1 MRWRIGSQT
10 ISLPIEGDK
19 NELVASSVGHLED
32 LGLAQRLDPEINF
45 PVYLCEP
52 LVVLYLSS
60 VFGRY
65 SSRKQAW
72 IANTFR
78 TAGNASSLAFTV
90 EQATLLVLLQMF
102 GGKPCALSD
111 IFHCT
116 PTWSSRKV
124 TLVSLKRRV
133 DGVMQS
139 CAVSWTSGSSDRLGY
154 KATSPADVLEF
165 FNNPD
170 GICFLFPDN
179 HMGPDL
185 LCFLQDEETKELI
198 LVGLQTK
205 TSVSLD
211 AQAWSSASDSVMP
224 QFFYT
229 ADVRIISEFAN
240 AVLILYFC
248 NIDKG
253 WQDTIYPITVFWYF
267 RRYHKRLGL
276 NAKVCSVQIFC

>member
-19 NELVASSVGHLED
+19 NELVAFSVGHLED

-102 GGKPCALSD
+102 GGKPCAFS
-111 IFHCT
+111 T
-116 PTWSSRKV
+116 APPP
-124 TLVSLKRRV
+124 
-133 DGVMQS
+133 GV
-139 CAVSWTSGSSDRLGY
+139 R
-154 KATSPADVLEF
+154 E
-165 FNNPD
+165 
-170 GICFLFPDN
+170 
-179 HMGPDL
+179 
-185 LCFLQDEETKELI
+185 
-198 LVGLQTK
+198 
-205 TSVSLD
+205 
-211 AQAWSSASDSVMP
+211 
-224 QFFYT
+224 
-229 ADVRIISEFAN
+229 R
-240 AVLILYFC
+240 
-248 NIDKG
+248 
-253 WQDTIYPITVFWYF
+253 
-267 RRYHKRLGL
+267 
-276 NAKVCSVQIFC
+276 

>member
-10 ISLPIEGDK
+10 IPLPIEGDK
-19 NELVASSVGHLED
+19 NELVASGVGHVEE
-32 LGLAQRLDPEINF
+32 LGIAQRMDPEINY

-90 EQATLLVLLQMF
+90 EEATLLVLLQMF
-102 GGKPCALSD
+102 GSKPCALSEV
-111 IFHCT
+111 FHCT
-116 PTWSSRKV
+116 PPWGSRKV
-124 TLVSLKRRV
+124 TLVSLKRGV

-139 CAVSWTSGSSDRLGY
+139 YPVTWTSGSSDRLGY
-154 KATSPADVLEF
+154 KATSPIDVLKF
-165 FNNPD
+165 FNDPD
-170 GICFLFPDN
+170 GICFLFPNN

-185 LCFLQDEETKELI
+185 LCFLQDEETKELT

-211 AQAWSSASDSVMP
+211 EEAWLPALDSVMP
-224 QFFYT
+224 QLFYT
-229 ADVRIISEFAN
+229 ADVRITSELAN

-253 WQDTIYPITVFWYF
+253 WQDAIYPITVSWFF
-267 RRYHKRLGL
+267 RRYRKRLEL
-276 NAKVCSVQIFC
+276 DARVCRVQTFC